1 MGDHEQSSAS
11 VSQLPPTSGPPVA
24 AVARSRVLAWA
35 MWDFGATAINAIV
48 ITFVFSVYLTSAV
61 GDDLPGGTSPASW
74 LGRALAA
81 AGLVV
86 ALLAPVT
93 GVLVDAPA
101 RRRRALTILT
111 GLIVL
116 FTASLSLIRDDHRYL
131 WPGLILLACTA
142 ACSELA
148 TVPYN
153 AMLRELSTPQTSGR
167 VSGFGLA
174 LGYFGSVLALLVVYL
189 GFISGEGD
197 TRGLLAL
204 PSADGQNVRA
214 SMLLVAAWFVLFALP
229 LLISAPR
236 APNALEQ
243 EPSRRVG
250 FFGAYRQLGR
260 EVRREWQRDRNVV
273 YYLGASAIF
282 RDGLTGVFTFGAV
295 LGVNVY
301 GVSPADV
308 LLFGVAACVVAAVG
322 SVVGGRADD
331 RVGSKRVIVVSLV
344 AMILVGLTLMMLSG
358 VMAFWVCGLLL
369 CLFIGPTLS
378 SARTLMMRM
387 TAHGKE
393 GVTFGLYTTAGRAA
407 TFLAPWLFSMAID
420 IFDSQR
426 AGMGGLVL
434 VLVLG
439 LIAFIPVQVARQP
452 VA

>member
-1 MGDHEQSSAS
+1 MPPVTA
-11 VSQLPPTSGPPVA
+11 PPTDTA
-24 AVARSRVLAWA
+24 TRSRVLAWA

-48 ITFVFSVYLTSAV
+48 VTFVFSVYLTSTV
-61 GDDLPGGTSPASW
+61 GDDLPSDTSPASW

-93 GVLVDAPA
+93 GVWVDAPA
-101 RRRRALTILT
+101 RRRRALTVLT
-111 GLIVL
+111 GLVVL
-116 FTASLSLIRDDHRYL
+116 LTASMSLIRDDHRYL
-131 WPGLILLACTA
+131 WPGLVLLACTA

-153 AMLRELSTPQTSGR
+153 AMLRELSTPETSGR

-197 TRGLLAL
+197 TRGLLNL
-204 PSADGQNVRA
+204 PAGDGQNVRA
-214 SMLLVAAWFVLFALP
+214 SMLLVAAWFALFALP
-229 LLISAPR
+229 LLLSAPKVPAR
-236 APNALEQ
+236 
-243 EPSRRVG
+243 EPPSRVG
-250 FFGAYRQLGR
+250 FFGAYRRLWQ
-260 EVRREWQRDRNVV
+260 EVRAEWRRDRNVV
-273 YYLGASAIF
+273 YFLGASAVF

-301 GVSPADV
+301 GVSQADV
-308 LLFGVAACVVAAVG
+308 LLFGVAACVVAALG
-322 SVVGGRADD
+322 AVVGGRADD
-331 RVGSKRVIVVSLV
+331 RVGSKRVIVVALV
-344 AMILVGLTLMMLSG
+344 AMIIVGLVLMALSG
-358 VMAFWVCGLLL
+358 VLAFWVCGLLL

-378 SARTLMMRM
+378 SSRTLMMRM

-407 TFLAPWLFSMAID
+407 TFLAPWLFSLSID
-420 IFDSQR
+420 IFDSYR

-434 VLVLG
+434 VLALG
-439 LIAFIPVQVARQP
+439 LVAFLPVRVPPRNSG
-452 VA
+452 

>member
-1 MGDHEQSSAS
+1 MSD
-11 VSQLPPTSGPPVA
+11 VSRTTGPPTDTA
-24 AVARSRVLAWA
+24 TRSRVAAWA

-48 ITFVFSVYLTSAV
+48 ITFVFTVYLTTTV
-61 GDDLPGGTSPASW
+61 GDDLPGDTTPASW
-74 LGRALAA
+74 LGRALAL

-93 GVLVDAPA
+93 GVWVDAPS
-101 RRRRALTILT
+101 RRRRALAILT
-111 GLIVL
+111 GMVVL
-116 FTASLSLIRDDHRYL
+116 LTASLSLIRDDHRYL

-153 AMLRELSTPQTSGR
+153 AMLRELSTPLTSGR
-167 VSGFGLA
+167 ISGFGLA

-189 GFISGEGD
+189 GFISGDGD

-204 PSADGQNVRA
+204 PVDDGQNVRA
-214 SMLLVAAWFVLFALP
+214 AMLLVAAWFALFALP
-229 LLISAPR
+229 LLILTPSHA
-236 APNALEQ
+236 Q
-243 EPSRRVG
+243 EKPPRVG
-250 FFGAYRQLGR
+250 FLSAYRRLWQ
-260 EVRREWQRDRNVV
+260 EVRTEWRRDRNVV
-273 YYLGASAIF
+273 YYLGASAVF

-301 GVSPADV
+301 EVSQADV
-308 LLFGVAACVVAAVG
+308 LLFGVAACVVAALG
-322 SVVGGRADD
+322 AVVGGRVDD
-331 RVGSKRVIVVSLV
+331 RVGSKPVILASLV
-344 AMILVGLTLMMLSG
+344 AMIVVGLTLMVLSG

-387 TAHGKE
+387 AAHGKE

-407 TFLAPWLFSMAID
+407 TFLAPWLFSLFID
-420 IFDSQR
+420 VFDSYR

-439 LIAFIPVQVARQP
+439 LVLFLPVHAPHRP
-452 VA
+452 LD

>member
-1 MGDHEQSSAS
+1 MSD
-11 VSQLPPTSGPPVA
+11 VSRTTGPPTDTA
-24 AVARSRVLAWA
+24 TRSRVAAWA

-48 ITFVFSVYLTSAV
+48 ITFVFTVYLTTTV
-61 GDDLPGGTSPASW
+61 GDDLPGDTTPASW
-74 LGRALAA
+74 LGRALAL

-93 GVLVDAPA
+93 GVWVDAPS
-101 RRRRALTILT
+101 RRRRALAILS
-111 GLIVL
+111 GMVVL
-116 FTASLSLIRDDHRYL
+116 LTASLSLIRDDHRYL

-153 AMLRELSTPQTSGR
+153 AMLRELSTPLTSGR
-167 VSGFGLA
+167 ISGFGLA

-189 GFISGEGD
+189 GFISGDGE

-204 PSADGQNVRA
+204 PVDDGQNVRA
-214 SMLLVAAWFVLFALP
+214 AMLLVAAWFALFALP
-229 LLISAPR
+229 LLILTPSHA
-236 APNALEQ
+236 Q
-243 EPSRRVG
+243 EKPPRVG
-250 FFGAYRQLGR
+250 FLSAYRRLWQ
-260 EVRREWQRDRNVV
+260 EVRAEWRRDRNVV
-273 YYLGASAIF
+273 YYLVASAVF

-301 GVSPADV
+301 EVSQADV
-308 LLFGVAACVVAAVG
+308 LLFGVAACVVAALG
-322 SVVGGRADD
+322 AVVGGRVDD
-331 RVGSKRVIVVSLV
+331 RVGSKPVILASLV
-344 AMILVGLTLMMLSG
+344 AMIVVGLTLMVLSG

-387 TAHGKE
+387 AAHGKE

-407 TFLAPWLFSMAID
+407 TFLAPWLFSLFID
-420 IFDSQR
+420 VFDSYR

-439 LIAFIPVQVARQP
+439 LVLFLPVHAPHRP
-452 VA
+452 LD

>member
-1 MGDHEQSSAS
+1 MSKVPS
-11 VSQLPPTSGPPVA
+11 TTGPPA
-24 AVARSRVLAWA
+24 DTVARSRVLAWA

-48 ITFVFSVYLTSAV
+48 VTFVFSVYLTSTV
-61 GDDLPGGTSPASW
+61 GDDLPGDTSPASW

-93 GVLVDAPA
+93 GVWVDAPV
-101 RRRRALTILT
+101 RRRRALTVLT
-111 GLIVL
+111 GLVVL

-189 GFISGEGD
+189 GFISGDGD
-197 TRGLLAL
+197 SRGLLGL
-204 PSADGQNVRA
+204 PAADGQNVRA
-214 SMLLVAAWFVLFALP
+214 SMLLVAAWFALFALP
-229 LLISAPR
+229 LLISVPK
-236 APNALEQ
+236 ALDQ
-243 EPSRRVG
+243 QPPPRVG
-250 FFGAYRQLGR
+250 FFGAYRRLWG
-260 EVRREWQRDRNVV
+260 EVRGEWQRDRNVV

-282 RDGLTGVFTFGAV
+282 RDGLTGIFTFGAV
-295 LGVNVY
+295 LGVTVY
-301 GVSPADV
+301 GVSQADV

-331 RVGSKRVIVVSLV
+331 RVGSKRVIIASLV
-344 AMILVGLTLMMLSG
+344 SMIVVGVVLMTLSG
-358 VMAFWVCGLLL
+358 ATAFWVCGLLL

-393 GVTFGLYTTAGRAA
+393 GVTFGLYTTVGRAA
-407 TFLAPWLFSMAID
+407 TFLAPWLFSLSID

-439 LIAFIPVQVARQP
+439 LVAFLPVRVGRAQTV
-452 VA
+452 

>member
-1 MGDHEQSSAS
+1 MGHHERSWAS
-11 VSQLPPTSGPPVA
+11 VSQLPPTTGPPAA

-48 ITFVFSVYLTSAV
+48 VTFVFSVYLTSAV
-61 GDDLPGGTSPASW
+61 GDDLPGDTSPASW

-111 GLIVL
+111 GLVVL

-174 LGYFGSVLALLVVYL
+174 LGYFGSVFALLVVYL
-189 GFISGEGD
+189 GFISGDGD
-197 TRGLLAL
+197 TRGLLRL
-204 PSADGQNVRA
+204 PAADGQNVRA

-331 RVGSKRVIVVSLV
+331 RVGSKRVIVASLT
-344 AMILVGLTLMMLSG
+344 AMIIVGVTLMMLSG
-358 VMAFWVCGLLL
+358 VVAFWACGLLL

-378 SARTLMMRM
+378 SARTLMLRM

-393 GVTFGLYTTAGRAA
+393 GITFGLYTTAGRAA
-407 TFLAPWLFSMAID
+407 TFLAPWLFSMSID
-420 IFDSQR
+420 IFGSQR

-439 LIAFIPVQVARQP
+439 LIAFIPVRVTRQDVA
-452 VA
+452 

>member
-1 MGDHEQSSAS
+1 
-11 VSQLPPTSGPPVA
+11 
-24 AVARSRVLAWA
+24 
-35 MWDFGATAINAIV
+35 
-48 ITFVFSVYLTSAV
+48 
-61 GDDLPGGTSPASW
+61 LPGDTSPASW

-93 GVLVDAPA
+93 GVMVDAPA
-101 RRRRALTILT
+101 RRRRALTVLT
-111 GLIVL
+111 GLVVL

-153 AMLRELSTPQTSGR
+153 AMLRELSTPETSGR

-197 TRGLLAL
+197 TRGLLGL
-204 PSADGQNVRA
+204 PAADGQNVRA

-229 LLISAPR
+229 LLISAPK
-236 APNALEQ
+236 APDQ
-243 EPSRRVG
+243 EATPRVG
-250 FFGAYRQLGR
+250 FFGSYRQLGR

-273 YYLGASAIF
+273 YSLGASAIF

-295 LGVNVY
+295 LGVSVY
-301 GVSPADV
+301 GVSQADV

-331 RVGSKRVIVVSLV
+331 RVGSKRVIVASLV
-344 AMILVGLTLMMLSG
+344 AMIAVGLTLMMLSG
-358 VMAFWVCGLLL
+358 VLAFWVCGLLL

-439 LIAFIPVQVARQP
+439 LIAFIPVRVARP
-452 VA
+452 VVT

>member
-1 MGDHEQSSAS
+1 MSE
-11 VSQLPPTSGPPVA
+11 VSPTTGPPA
-24 AVARSRVLAWA
+24 TATRSRVVAWA

-48 ITFVFSVYLTSAV
+48 ITFVFTVYLTSAV
-61 GDDLPGGTSPASW
+61 GDDLPGDTTPASW

-93 GVLVDAPA
+93 GVWVDAPA
-101 RRRRALTILT
+101 RRRRALAILT
-111 GLIVL
+111 GLVVL
-116 FTASLSLIRDDHRYL
+116 LTASLSLIRDDYHYL

-153 AMLRELSTPQTSGR
+153 AMLRDLSTPETSGR

-189 GFISGEGD
+189 GFISGDGD
-197 TRGLLAL
+197 TRGLLGL
-204 PSADGQNVRA
+204 PVEDGQNVRA
-214 SMLLVAAWFVLFALP
+214 AMLLVAAWFALFALP
-229 LLISAPR
+229 LLISTPR
-236 APNALEQ
+236 HAQ
-243 EPSRRVG
+243 ETPPRVG
-250 FFGAYRQLGR
+250 FFGAYRRLWQ
-260 EVRREWQRDRNVV
+260 EVRAEWRRDRNVV

-301 GVSPADV
+301 GVSQADV
-308 LLFGVAACVVAAVG
+308 LLFGVAACVVAALG

-331 RVGSKRVIVVSLV
+331 RVGSKPVIVASLI
-344 AMILVGLTLMMLSG
+344 AMIVVGLVLMVLSG
-358 VMAFWVCGLLL
+358 VMAFWACGLLL

-387 TAHGKE
+387 AAHGKE

-407 TFLAPWLFSMAID
+407 TFLAPWLFSVFID
-420 IFDSQR
+420 VFDSYR

-434 VLVLG
+434 VLALG
-439 LIAFIPVQVARQP
+439 LLLFLPVRTPQRLGS
-452 VA
+452 

>member
-1 MGDHEQSSAS
+1 MND
-11 VSQLPPTSGPPVA
+11 LPSTTGPPA
-24 AVARSRVLAWA
+24 DTAMRSRVLAWA

-48 ITFVFSVYLTSAV
+48 VTFVFSVYLTSAV
-61 GDDLPGGTSPASW
+61 GDDLPGDTSPASL

-93 GVLVDAPA
+93 GVWVDGPA

-111 GLIVL
+111 GLVVL
-116 FTASLSLIRDDHRYL
+116 LTASLSLIRDDHRYL

-153 AMLRELSTPQTSGR
+153 AMLRELSTPETSGR

-174 LGYFGSVLALLVVYL
+174 LGYFGSVLALLVVYV

-197 TRGLLAL
+197 TRGLLDL
-204 PSADGQNVRA
+204 PAADGQNVRA
-214 SMLLVAAWFVLFALP
+214 SMLLVAAWFALFALP
-229 LLISAPR
+229 LLISVPKAP
-236 APNALEQ
+236 PQ
-243 EPSRRVG
+243 EPESRVG
-250 FFGAYRQLGR
+250 FFGAYRKLWH
-260 EVRREWQRDRNVV
+260 EVRSEWRRDRNVV
-273 YYLGASAIF
+273 YFLGASAVF

-301 GVSPADV
+301 GVSQADV

-331 RVGSKRVIVVSLV
+331 RVGSKRIIVASLV
-344 AMILVGLTLMMLSG
+344 AMIIVGLVLMVLSG
-358 VMAFWVCGLLL
+358 VLAFWVCGLLL

-378 SARTLMMRM
+378 SSRTLMMRM

-407 TFLAPWLFSMAID
+407 TFLAPWLFSLSID
-420 IFDSQR
+420 VFDSFR

-434 VLVLG
+434 VLALG
-439 LIAFIPVQVARQP
+439 LIAFLPVRVPQQR
-452 VA
+452 

>member
-1 MGDHEQSSAS
+1 MSD
-11 VSQLPPTSGPPVA
+11 VSRTTGPPTDTA
-24 AVARSRVLAWA
+24 TRSRVAAWA

-48 ITFVFSVYLTSAV
+48 ITFVFTVYLTTTV
-61 GDDLPGGTSPASW
+61 GDDLPGDITPASW
-74 LGRALAA
+74 LGRALAL

-93 GVLVDAPA
+93 GVWVDAPS
-101 RRRRALTILT
+101 RRRRALAILT
-111 GLIVL
+111 GMVVL
-116 FTASLSLIRDDHRYL
+116 LTASLSLIRDDHRYL

-153 AMLRELSTPQTSGR
+153 AMLRELSTPLTSGR
-167 VSGFGLA
+167 ISGFGLA

-197 TRGLLAL
+197 TRGLLGL
-204 PSADGQNVRA
+204 PVDDGQNVRA
-214 SMLLVAAWFVLFALP
+214 AMLLVAAWFALFALP
-229 LLISAPR
+229 LLI
-236 APNALEQ
+236 LT
-243 EPSRRVG
+243 PSRAQEKPPRVG
-250 FFGAYRQLGR
+250 FFSAYRRLWQ
-260 EVRREWQRDRNVV
+260 EVRAEWRRDRNVV
-273 YYLGASAIF
+273 YYLGASAVF

-301 GVSPADV
+301 EVSQADV
-308 LLFGVAACVVAAVG
+308 LLFGVAACVVAALG
-322 SVVGGRADD
+322 AVVGGRVDD
-331 RVGSKRVIVVSLV
+331 RVGSKPVIIASLV
-344 AMILVGLTLMMLSG
+344 AMIAVGLTLMVLSG

-387 TAHGKE
+387 AAHGKE

-407 TFLAPWLFSMAID
+407 TFLAPWLFSLFID
-420 IFDSQR
+420 VFDSYR

-439 LIAFIPVQVARQP
+439 LVLFLPVRAPHRRLV
-452 VA
+452 

>member
-1 MGDHEQSSAS
+1 MSE
-11 VSQLPPTSGPPVA
+11 VSPTTGSPA
-24 AVARSRVLAWA
+24 AATRSRVVAWA
-35 MWDFGATAINAIV
+35 MWDFGATAVNAIV
-48 ITFVFSVYLTSAV
+48 ITFVFTVYLTTTV
-61 GDDLPGGTSPASW
+61 GDDLPGDTTPASW
-74 LGRALAA
+74 LGRALAL

-93 GVLVDAPA
+93 GVWVDAPS
-101 RRRRALTILT
+101 RRRKALGILT
-111 GLIVL
+111 GLVVL
-116 FTASLSLIRDDHRYL
+116 LTASLSLIRDDHRYL

-167 VSGFGLA
+167 ISGFGLA

-204 PSADGQNVRA
+204 PIDDGQNVRA
-214 SMLLVAAWFVLFALP
+214 AMLLVAAWFALFALP
-229 LLISAPR
+229 LLILTHSHAAEKP
-236 APNALEQ
+236 P
-243 EPSRRVG
+243 RVG
-250 FFGAYRQLGR
+250 FIGAYRRLWQEIR
-260 EVRREWQRDRNVV
+260 AEWRRDRNVV
-273 YYLGASAIF
+273 YYLGASAVF

-301 GVSPADV
+301 GVSEADV
-308 LLFGVAACVVAAVG
+308 LLFGVAACVVAALG

-331 RVGSKRVIVVSLV
+331 RVGSKPVILASLV
-344 AMILVGLTLMMLSG
+344 AMIIVGLALMVLSG
-358 VMAFWVCGLLL
+358 VMAFWACGLLL

-387 TAHGKE
+387 CAHGKE

-407 TFLAPWLFSMAID
+407 TFLAPWLFSLFID
-420 IFDSQR
+420 IFDSYR

-434 VLVLG
+434 VLALG
-439 LIAFIPVQVARQP
+439 LVLFLPVHAPHRRDV
-452 VA
+452 

>member
-1 MGDHEQSSAS
+1 MSD
-11 VSQLPPTSGPPVA
+11 VSRTTGPPTDTA
-24 AVARSRVLAWA
+24 TRSRVAAWA

-48 ITFVFSVYLTSAV
+48 ITFVFTVYLTTTV
-61 GDDLPGGTSPASW
+61 GDDLPGDTTPASW
-74 LGRALAA
+74 LGRALAL

-93 GVLVDAPA
+93 GVWVDAPS
-101 RRRRALTILT
+101 RRRRALAILT
-111 GLIVL
+111 GMVVL
-116 FTASLSLIRDDHRYL
+116 LTASLSLIRDDHRYL

-153 AMLRELSTPQTSGR
+153 AMLRELSTPLTSGR
-167 VSGFGLA
+167 ISGFGLA

-189 GFISGEGD
+189 GFISGDGE

-204 PSADGQNVRA
+204 PVDDGQNVRA
-214 SMLLVAAWFVLFALP
+214 AMLLVAAWFALFALP
-229 LLISAPR
+229 LLILTPSHA
-236 APNALEQ
+236 Q
-243 EPSRRVG
+243 EKPPRVG
-250 FFGAYRQLGR
+250 FLSAYRRLWQ
-260 EVRREWQRDRNVV
+260 EVRAEWRRDRNVV
-273 YYLGASAIF
+273 YYLVASAVF

-301 GVSPADV
+301 EVSQADV
-308 LLFGVAACVVAAVG
+308 LLFGVAACVVAALG
-322 SVVGGRADD
+322 AVVGGRVDD
-331 RVGSKRVIVVSLV
+331 RVGSKPVILASLV
-344 AMILVGLTLMMLSG
+344 AMIVVGLTLMVLSG

-387 TAHGKE
+387 AAHGKE

-407 TFLAPWLFSMAID
+407 TFLAPWLFSLFID
-420 IFDSQR
+420 VFDSYR

-439 LIAFIPVQVARQP
+439 LVLFLPVHAPHRP
-452 VA
+452 LD